1 MIFSFSP
8 FHFPF
13 IEIQSRILREHV
25 YLFIYA
31 FSTFLNKDTGFSSLL
46 HILICV
52 DGKQ

>member
-13 IEIQSRILREHV
+13 IETQSRILRERG

-31 FSTFLNKDTGFSSLL
+31 FSTFLIKETEFSSPL
-46 HILICV
+46 HIPVSV
-52 DGKQ
+52 DGKR

>member
-13 IEIQSRILREHV
+13 IEIQSRILREQG

-31 FSTFLNKDTGFSSLL
+31 FSSFLIKETEFSSPL
-46 HILICV
+46 HIPVCV
-52 DGKQ
+52 IGKQ